1 MFASKPAVDVV
12 MLRVAAS
19 LLLAACC
26 MHKRQSAIDDD
37 FDVIS
42 IHIQRLLTACRRSYG
57 ECKSEQQQK
66 WL

>member
-26 MHKRQSAIDDD
+26 MHKRQSAVGND
-37 FDVIS
+37 FD
-42 IHIQRLLTACRRSYG
+42 
-57 ECKSEQQQK
+57 KSFT
-66 WL
+66 